1 LFFYSN
7 IKFEVQFYKIR
18 PQTKIK
24 AYQLEFL
31 EHAEVSPKSKQTKE
45 SPTAVVIDTGDWKNA
60 SVPVVRNGNPIPR
73 VSHSETVKTATTYDS
88 RSEKTLPKAEG
99 YEQIVSKLMNK
110 RNRVEVYSRTWSS
123 WFPCVVRP
131 HSQANTTVVVYY
143 YNGTDTI
150 VKLLDPES
158 PLIRTV
164 QGPIYSIYCHSI
176 SKMYLRLCDRIRTAL
191 QFVKVK
197 GGGMFSPKE
206 YFCFTGR
213 DFVTWLRSQH
223 FGDDLEEGNIM
234 EQLGNELLTRGI
246 IWHVKAKATPCVA
259 ELSNGER
266 DSNIGTKSEGGSLS
280 FVGRADY
287 FYALNSWSAIG
298 ELAEKEALVVREQE
312 DRLYWTNKSS
322 LGVYCSN
329 TQKWELGKV
338 VSTFDPWLL
347 LVFDQ
352 DSQALQSKWVHRL
365 DVKSVRHPRQFW
377 RNGSQVWVFS
387 RGDDLWYSGL
397 VTSRETRYLGD
408 QQAPLDEETLNVT
421 YGPTDSQGAFTR
433 TKSVKVS
440 SEHIRPRVTRLSW
453 MCIRIESSGEI
464 LQNVH
469 TIKHNLAIYCK
480 SEKGQRPYYD
490 AQPDI
495 STLIL
500 VCRNVKM
507 TFLERQRE
515 SRLLSK
521 AQNSEVKVEVIPWEV
536 FTAGRDVLYKL
547 IKPTDI

>member
-1 LFFYSN
+1 
-7 IKFEVQFYKIR
+7 
-18 PQTKIK
+18 
-24 AYQLEFL
+24 
-31 EHAEVSPKSKQTKE
+31 
-45 SPTAVVIDTGDWKNA
+45 VVLDTGDWKNA
-60 SVPVVRNGNPIPR
+60 SALVVRHGSLVPR
-73 VSHSETVKTATTYDS
+73 LSQSETVKSATYES
-88 RSEKTLPKAEG
+88 RSEKTIIKREA
-99 YEQIVSKLMNK
+99 YEQVVSKLTNK
-110 RNRVEVYSRTWSS
+110 RTRVEVYSRTWSS

-143 YNGTDTI
+143 FNGTDTI

-158 PLIRTV
+158 PLIRTA

-176 SKMYLRLCDRIRTAL
+176 SKMYLRLCDRIRAAL

-223 FGDDLEEGNIM
+223 FGDDLEEEDIM
-234 EQLGNELLTRGI
+234 EQLGNELLIRGI
-246 IWHVKAKATPCVA
+246 IWHVKAKANPCVA
-259 ELSNGER
+259 ELLNVER
-266 DSNIGTKSEGGSLS
+266 DCNIGAKSEGGSVR
-280 FVGRADY
+280 FVGRADC

-298 ELAEKEALVVREQE
+298 ELAEKEALVVKEQK

-322 LGVYCSN
+322 LGVYCSS

-338 VSTFDPWLL
+338 VSTLDPWLL
-347 LVFDQ
+347 VVFDQ
-352 DSQALQSKWVHRL
+352 DSHALQSKWVHRL

-397 VTSRETRYLGD
+397 ITSRETRYLGD
-408 QQAPLDEETLNVT
+408 HLAPLDEETLNVT
-421 YGPTDSQGAFTR
+421 YGPTDTQGAFTR

-453 MCIRIESSGEI
+453 MCIWIESSGEI
-464 LQNVH
+464 LQNVNR
-469 TIKHNLAIYCK
+469 IKHNLAVYCK
-480 SEKGQRPYYD
+480 SEKGQRTYYD

-507 TFLERQRE
+507 TFLQRQRE
-515 SRLLSK
+515 SRRFSK

-547 IKPTDI
+547 IKPTNI